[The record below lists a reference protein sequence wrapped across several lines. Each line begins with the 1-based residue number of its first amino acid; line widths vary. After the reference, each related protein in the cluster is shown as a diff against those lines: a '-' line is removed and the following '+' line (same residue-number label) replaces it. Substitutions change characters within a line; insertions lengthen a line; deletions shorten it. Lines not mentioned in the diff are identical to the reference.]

1 MKSEA
6 RNTKSERS
14 TKFKIQMF
22 KTKFQS
28 VLNLGFG
35 ALNLFRI
42 SFFACLRRQGFRASA
57 RQRGTTLIDAIVG
70 SALMVVVF
78 VGLFGIIRLA
88 VMSVGLGKAKTGAV
102 ALANEQIEY
111 IRSLPYNSVAV
122 AGGIPAGSIPATQTI
137 TLNNIPY
144 TRRTFVQYIDSSV
157 DGVGQL
163 DTNGIQADYKVA
175 KVTVSWP
182 FRGGDREVTLI
193 TNVVPRGIETLDG
206 GGTLV
211 VNVVNASGV
220 VVPDASVTIRNTSV
234 SPNINISTYS
244 NSTGAANFPGA
255 PVSSAY
261 QVTATK
267 AGYSTDQTYL
277 VTATNTNPTPGTLTV
292 ISDRTTS
299 STFRIDLLADLAVR
313 SFTEVRAATWTDSF
327 VDMSQI
333 DEDKSSNITV
343 SGGNAGLISNAGIYA
358 SSGLLMS
365 TSVAPTY
372 LYGWKAAQFEKATPA
387 GTAIRV
393 RVYHDTATTTE
404 LVPDAV
410 LAGNAAGFTLSPI
423 SLTTLSTTTYPS
435 LRLAADLSTSG
446 TSTTP
451 ALYEWRITYDEGPI
465 PRPNSAFTIRG
476 TKTIGTLS
484 GNPVYKYQS
493 SFNTGSSASSTL
505 ENIEWDSYLIAKAS
519 SETTVSVAESCPFQ
533 PVGVNPGTA
542 QSVNIIFAPASTNSL
557 LVYVTSASGTPIK
570 NASVR
575 LSRSGYDTTVLSSSC
590 GQSFFR
596 SLSSANYTLRVSATG
611 YVSQTINNVSVS
623 GAATRTVLLNPS

>member
-1 MKSEA
+1 
-6 RNTKSERS
+6 
-14 TKFKIQMF
+14 MF
-22 KTKFQS
+22 KTKLHP
-28 VLNLGFG
+28 VLDLGFR

-42 SFFACLRRQGFRASA
+42 SCFARLRRQEFRVSA
-57 RQRGTTLIDAIVG
+57 RQRGATLIDAIVG
-70 SALMVVVF
+70 AALMVIVF
-78 VGLFGIIRLA
+78 IGLFGIVRLA
-88 VMSVGLGKAKTGAV
+88 VVSIGLGKAKTGAT
-102 ALANEQIEY
+102 ALANEQVEY

-122 AGGIPAGSIPATQTI
+122 VGGIPAGTIPATQTI
-137 TLNNIPY
+137 TLNNIVY

-157 DGVGQL
+157 DGVGQA
-163 DTNGIQADYKVA
+163 DTNGIQADYKVV

-182 FRGGDREVTLI
+182 FRGSDRRVTLI
-193 TNVVPRGIETLDG
+193 TNVVPRGVETLDG

-211 VNVVNASGV
+211 VNVVNAAGV

-299 STFRIDLLADLAVR
+299 STFRIDLLSDLTIH
-313 SFTEVRAATWTDSF
+313 SFTEVRSATWTDSF
-327 VDMSQI
+327 SDMSKI
-333 DEDKSSNITV
+333 DTAVGTAV
-343 SGGNAGLISNAGIYA
+343 SGGNAVLASTAGAYQ
-358 SSGLLMS
+358 SSGTL
-365 TSVAPTY
+365 TSIAEAPTY
-372 LYGWKAAQFEKATPA
+372 LYGWKAVQFDKTTPA
-387 GTAIRV
+387 GTALRV
-393 RVYHDTATTTE
+393 HVYYDTATTTE
-404 LVPDAV
+404 LVPETAI
-410 LAGNAAGFTLSPI
+410 AGNASGLTSSPINISTLSP
-423 SLTTLSTTTYPS
+423 TTYPS
-435 LRLAADLSTSG
+435 LRLVADLT
-446 TSTTP
+446 TTNASTTP
-451 ALYEWRITYDEGPI
+451 SLQEWRLTYDEGPI
-465 PRPNSAFTIRG
+465 PRPNSAFTVRG
-476 TKTIGTLS
+476 TKTIGTFS

-493 SFNTGSSASSTL
+493 SVTTGASASTTL

-533 PVGVNPGTA
+533 PVGVNPGVS
-542 QSVNIIFAPASTNSL
+542 QNVNIIFAPVSTYSL
-557 LVYVTSASGTPIK
+557 LVYVSTASGVPIK

-575 LSRSGYDTTVLSSSC
+575 LSRTGYDTTILSSTC

-596 SLSSANYTLRVSATG
+596 GLSSANYTLRISAPG

-623 GAATRTVLLNPS
+623 GAATRSILLNPS